1 MIITWEKVVKNLI
14 ITTSLLATI
23 SLPVFAETAFVKSL
37 DLVQYR
43 TDVKTL
49 ASDAFGGRA
58 PLSEGE
64 TLTLDYLV
72 TAFKDM
78 GLKPGFGDSYLQAVP
93 LAQISADQNMQLDIG
108 GLKFAN
114 GSEFTARTQRIAD
127 TVSLNKSDVVF
138 VGYGINA
145 PEYGWN
151 DYQGLDV
158 KGKTV
163 IVLVNDPGFATQDPT
178 IFKGNAMTYYGR
190 WTYKYEEAAR
200 QGAEAVFI
208 VHETAPAAYGWGVV
222 QNSNIGTKFTLVDAN
237 NNQGQVGVMGW
248 VQHETAQKI
257 FAKAGLDFDTLKQQ
271 AAKPN
276 FKAIPLKLSAQ
287 LTLNNKIE
295 RAESHNVAALLPGKT
310 RPDEVVMMHAHWDH
324 LGTVIEDGKSEIL
337 NGAVDNA
344 SGVAGV
350 LALARY
356 FKQQASTA
364 ALDRS
369 VLFSAFTAEETGL
382 IGAQHF
388 AQHPSVPTKN
398 IVAFLNID
406 GMNVNKGVDY
416 ILRYGEGVSELEQY
430 LDKAA
435 KVQDR
440 SVKADPRPQNG
451 LMFRSDHFALAQQGV
466 PGLLF
471 MSLGDTDPDYIAHK
485 YHQGADDYDP
495 NWTLEGV
502 SQDLDLI
509 ASMIT
514 TLANGSDWPH
524 WLESSDFKAKR
535 EQDGRK

>member
-1 MIITWEKVVKNLI
+1 MKNIILA
-14 ITTSLLATI
+14 TSLMATV
-23 SLPVFAETAFVKSL
+23 SFPTFAETTFMQSL
-37 DLVQYR
+37 DLAQYR

-72 TAFKDM
+72 KAFKDM

-93 LAQISADQNMQLDIG
+93 LAQISADQHMQLDIG

-114 GSEFTARTQRIAD
+114 GSEFTARTQRVSEK
-127 TVSLNKSDVVF
+127 VSLNNSDVVF

-151 DYQGLDV
+151 DYQGVDV

-163 IVLVNDPGFATQDPT
+163 IVLVNDPGFATQDPAV
-178 IFKGNAMTYYGR
+178 FKGNAMTYYGR

-222 QNSNIGTKFTLVDAN
+222 QNSNTGTKFTLVDAN
-237 NNQGQVGVMGW
+237 NNQGQVGIMGW
-248 VQHETAQKI
+248 VQHETVQKI
-257 FAKAGLDFDTLKQQ
+257 FAKAGLDFDLLKQQ
-271 AAKPN
+271 AAKPA
-276 FKAIPLKLSAQ
+276 FKAIPLKLTAQ
-287 LTLNNKIE
+287 LTLNNQIE
-295 RAESHNVAALLPGKT
+295 RAQSHNVAALLPGKT

-324 LGTVIEDGKSEIL
+324 LGTVIENGKPEVL

-364 ALDRS
+364 PLERS
-369 VLFSAFTAEETGL
+369 ILFSAFTAEETGL

-388 AQHPSVPTKN
+388 ALHPSVPTKN

-406 GMNVNKGVDY
+406 GMNMNQGVNY

-435 KVQDR
+435 KVQER

-471 MSLGDTDPDYIAHK
+471 MSLGDTDPDYITHK
-485 YHQGADDYDP
+485 YHQAADDYDP
-495 NWTLEGV
+495 SWSLEGV
-502 SQDLDLI
+502 RQDLDLI
-509 ASMIT
+509 VSMLT
-514 TLANGSDWPH
+514 TLANGTDWPH

-535 EQDGRK
+535 ELDGRK

>member
-1 MIITWEKVVKNLI
+1 MIITWEKVVKNFILAGALG
-14 ITTSLLATI
+14 TLL
-23 SLPVFAETAFVKSL
+23 SLPAIAAQSFADNL
-37 DLVQYR
+37 DLAQYR

-64 TLTLDYLV
+64 QLTIAYLEK
-72 TAFKDM
+72 AFKEM

-93 LAQISADQNMQLDIG
+93 LAKISADQQMQLDIG

-114 GSEFTARTQRIAD
+114 GSEFTARTQRVVD
-127 TVSLNKSDVVF
+127 KVSLTNSDVVF

-145 PEYGWN
+145 PEYHWN
-151 DYQGLDV
+151 DYQGIDV

-163 IVLVNDPGFATQDPT
+163 IVLVNDPGFATQDPKV
-178 IFKGNAMTYYGR
+178 FKGNAMTYYGR

-222 QNSNIGTKFTLVDAN
+222 QNSNTGTKFTLVDGN
-237 NNQGQVGVMGW
+237 NNRGQVGVMGW
-248 VQHETAQKI
+248 VQHDVAQKI
-257 FAKAGLDFDTLKQQ
+257 FAKAGMDFDALKQQ

-276 FKAIPLKLSAQ
+276 FKAQPLKLQAQ
-287 LTLNNKIE
+287 LTLKNSIE
-295 RAESHNVAALLPGKT
+295 RAESHNVAAILPGET
-310 RPDEVVMMHAHWDH
+310 RADEVVMMHAHWDH
-324 LGTVIEDGKSEIL
+324 LGTVIEDGKPQIL

-356 FKQQASTA
+356 FKQQAQTA
-364 ALDRS
+364 PLARS
-369 VLFSAFTAEETGL
+369 IMFSAFTAEETGL

-388 AQHPSVPTKN
+388 AQYPSVPTKN

-406 GMNVNKGVDY
+406 GMNMNQGVDY
-416 ILRYGEGVSELEQY
+416 ILRYGEGVSELEHY

-435 KVQDR
+435 KAQGRV
-440 SVKADPRPQNG
+440 VKADPRPQNG

-495 NWTLEGV
+495 NWSLAGV
-502 SQDLDLI
+502 NQDLDLI
-509 ASMIT
+509 ASILT
-514 TLANGSDWPH
+514 TLANSTDWPR
-524 WLESSDFKAKR
+524 WLELSDFKAKR
-535 EQDGRK
+535 EQDGRN